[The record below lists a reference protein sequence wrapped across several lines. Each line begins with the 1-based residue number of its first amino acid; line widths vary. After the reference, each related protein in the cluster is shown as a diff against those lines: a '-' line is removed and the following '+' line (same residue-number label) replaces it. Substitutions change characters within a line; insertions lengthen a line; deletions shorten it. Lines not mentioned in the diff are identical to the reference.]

1 MKKNRLREMN
11 IFGFRCVHCQGRLA
25 IASHGLCC
33 RCYQPIQSRPYCGK
47 CGAELPQNTV
57 SCGQCLR
64 HEPSWDR
71 LVIVGRYHDPL
82 STLIHRFKF
91 QQAFW
96 LDRTLARLLLLA
108 VMKARREH
116 GLTLPNIL
124 IPVPLHH
131 VRQWR
136 RGYNQADLL
145 AHWLSKWLKIPVKN
159 NLIRRTKHTPTQRGL
174 SAKARR
180 RNLKNAFTTKRKI
193 PYQRVALID
202 DVITTGSTLNE
213 IAKLLRKQGVE
224 EIQVWGLAKT

>member
-1 MKKNRLREMN
+1 MN

-25 IASHGLCC
+25 VASHGLCC
-33 RCYQPIQSRPYCGK
+33 RCNRLIQSRAYCGK
-47 CGAELPQNTV
+47 CGAELPQNAMM
-57 SCGQCLR
+57 CGQCLR

-71 LVIVGRYHDPL
+71 LVMAGRYNEPL

-116 GLTLPNIL
+116 GLTLPDVL
-124 IPVPLHH
+124 IPVPLYHF
-131 VRQWR
+131 RQWR
-136 RGYNQADLL
+136 RGYNQADLI
-145 AHWLSKWLKIPVKN
+145 AGWLSKWLKMPCEN
-159 NLIRRTKHTPTQRGL
+159 NLLVRAKHTPTQRGL
-174 SAKARR
+174 TAKARR
-180 RNLKNAFTTKRKI
+180 QNLKNAFRVKRKI
-193 PYQRVALID
+193 PHQRIALID

-213 IAKLLRKQGVE
+213 IAKLLRKQGVQ